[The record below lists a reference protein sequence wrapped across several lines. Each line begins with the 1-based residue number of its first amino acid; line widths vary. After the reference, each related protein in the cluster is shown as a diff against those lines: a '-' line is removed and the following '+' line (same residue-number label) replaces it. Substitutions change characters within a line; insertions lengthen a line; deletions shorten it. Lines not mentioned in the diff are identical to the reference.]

1 MSSWGKF
8 YFIFWEVGKLD
19 KSKNA
24 HSKRYQKYELM
35 FIKLTWVFISA
46 GIFYFIL
53 SEIILSEKP
62 VFQDIV
68 LLKSTLWKLLF
79 CVLVLLLHFVKGVI
93 FRKDMLAN
101 NTIYYI
107 SNIAWLFVLSF
118 AIIIMDFGIW
128 TYAIILFAI
137 MVSSLTKGTK
147 PGLIIVGSS
156 LLIHSA
162 MTIIVHL
169 SNIEGTSV
177 VDPSM
182 VKNILHI
189 VFMYFALAIF
199 ALFCGMIYK
208 DGIENEIENKSL
220 MEQLEEKYLQLE
232 SAQEEIKNQYDKL
245 KGTNS
250 KLEETNKKLS
260 ESIAEFFTLQQISQA
275 IGSILDIKELLK
287 HLNDIILGVMGVN
300 YSTIILFDEKT
311 NRLKVYTTN
320 ISNVSD
326 MATLVD
332 NINCSVLLNALN
344 YGQHIMENYV
354 DPEMYKFTSGREVNS
369 LISIP
374 LNTKS
379 RKFGLV
385 LVEHKFSNA
394 FDDENVRL
402 LNIIAQQVGIA
413 MENAELYQKMQEL
426 ASRDG
431 LTGVYNRQ
439 YFQTRLDMELKAA
452 QKENYPLSL
461 AIYDIDHF
469 KRFNDTFGHLFG
481 DKVLKAIVDAVSSS
495 LRKNDIIA
503 RFGGEEFIILF
514 PRTSLNEAYE
524 KVESLR
530 RMISQHMIK
539 DDLVTA
545 SVTVSFGVSCFNEC
559 ALSEGELLRTA
570 DDALYDAKAAGRNCI
585 KVARR
590 LTE

>member
-1 MSSWGKF
+1 
-8 YFIFWEVGKLD
+8 
-19 KSKNA
+19 
-24 HSKRYQKYELM
+24 M
-35 FIKLTWVFISA
+35 FIKLTWVFISV

-62 VFQDIV
+62 VFQDLM

-79 CVLVLLLHFVKGVI
+79 CVVVLLLHFVKSVL
-93 FRKDMLAN
+93 FRKDLLAN

-107 SNIAWLFVLSF
+107 SNIAWLFAISF
-118 AIIIMDFGIW
+118 AIIIMDFGLW
-128 TYAIILFAI
+128 TYTLILF
-137 MVSSLTKGTK
+137 VVLVTSLTRGTK
-147 PGLIIVGSS
+147 TGLIIVGSS
-156 LLIHSA
+156 LAIHTALTLFVTWFGIKGSDVA
-162 MTIIVHL
+162 NSDLL
-169 SNIEGTSV
+169 SNILY
-177 VDPSM
+177 
-182 VKNILHI
+182 II
-189 VFMYFALAIF
+189 FMYFALAMF
-199 ALFCGMIYK
+199 AMFCGMIYK
-208 DGIENEIENKSL
+208 EGIENEIQNKNL

-326 MATLVD
+326 MAILAD
-332 NINCSVLLNALN
+332 NINCSVLFNALN
-344 YGQHIMENYV
+344 YGKHIMENYV
-354 DPEMYKFTSGREVNS
+354 DSNIYKFTSGREVNS
-369 LISIP
+369 LICIP

-385 LVEHKFSNA
+385 LVEHKLSNA

-426 ASRDG
+426 ASMDG

-439 YFQTRLDMELKAA
+439 YFQTRLEMEFKAA

-514 PRTSLNEAYE
+514 PRTNLNEAYE

-530 RMISQHMIK
+530 RMISQHIIK
-539 DDLVTA
+539 DILVTA

-570 DDALYDAKAAGRNCI
+570 DDALYEAKAAGRNCI

-590 LTE
+590 LIE

>member
-1 MSSWGKF
+1 
-8 YFIFWEVGKLD
+8 
-19 KSKNA
+19 
-24 HSKRYQKYELM
+24 M
-35 FIKLTWVFISA
+35 FIRLTWFFLFA
-46 GIFYFIL
+46 GILYYIL
-53 SEIILSEKP
+53 GDVILGRKP

-68 LLKSTLWKLLF
+68 LLEDAFLKLSF
-79 CVLVLLLHFVKGVI
+79 CFFILLVHYVKGVL
-93 FRKDMLAN
+93 FRKDMLVN
-101 NTIYYI
+101 NAVYYI

-128 TYAIILFAI
+128 TYAIVLFAI
-137 MVSSLTKGTK
+137 VISSLTKGTK
-147 PGLIIVGSS
+147 AGLILVASS
-156 LLIHSA
+156 FSIHSA
-162 MTIIVHL
+162 MMIIVYL
-169 SNIEGTSV
+169 SDIPGTSV
-177 VDPSM
+177 VEPTL
-182 VKNILHI
+182 VKNLLNLF
-189 VFMYFALAIF
+189 FMYFALGLF

-208 DGIENEIENKSL
+208 EGIENDIENKNL

-245 KGTNS
+245 KGSNS
-250 KLEETNKKLS
+250 KLEDANKKLEETNKKLS

-287 HLNDIILGVMGVN
+287 YLNDIILGVMGVN

-311 NRLKVYTTN
+311 NRLKVHTTN

-332 NINCSVLLNALN
+332 NINCNILLYALN
-344 YGQHIMENYV
+344 YGQHIIENYV
-354 DPEMYKFTSGREVNS
+354 DPDIYKFTSGREVNS

-385 LVEHKFSNA
+385 LVEHKLSNA
-394 FDDENVRL
+394 FDEENVRL

-439 YFQTRLDMELKAA
+439 YFQTRLDTELKAA

-461 AIYDIDHF
+461 AIFDIDYF

-514 PRTSLNEAYE
+514 PRTNLNEAYE
-524 KVESLR
+524 KVDSLR
-530 RMISQHMIK
+530 RMISQHIIK
-539 DDLVTA
+539 DNLVTA

-559 ALSEGELLRTA
+559 ALTEGELLRTA